1 MIRFDVLTLFPDM
14 FQSPLGSSVFKK
26 AIDRGII
33 RVTIH
38 NIRDFTTDKHRVV
51 DDSPYG
57 GGSGMVMKAGP
68 IVEGIEQLKSTDGS
82 PRVILMTPQGVPFDH
97 NEARRLSTYDH
108 LLFVCGRYEGIDER
122 VRDYVDEELSIGDYI
137 LMGGELAVMV
147 VIDAVSRFV
156 PGVLGSEESVL
167 EESFADALLEYPQY
181 TRPRVFRGKRV
192 PEVLISGNHRQIA
205 HWRRK
210 EALRRTLIRR
220 SDLLEKTNL
229 PDDDLA
235 LLEEIKREAGRGKN
249 AGGNH

>member
-26 AIDRGII
+26 AIDRGVI
-33 RVTIH
+33 RVTIY
-38 NIRDFTTDKHRVV
+38 NIRDFTADKHRVV

-57 GGSGMVMKAGP
+57 GGSGMVMKVGP
-68 IVEGIEQLKSTDGS
+68 IVEGIEQIKSTDGS

-97 NEARRLSTYDH
+97 SEARRLSTYDH
-108 LLFVCGRYEGIDER
+108 LIFVCGRYEGIDER

-167 EESFADALLEYPQY
+167 EESFANALLEYPQY
-181 TRPRVFRGKRV
+181 TRPRIFRGKRV
-192 PEVLISGNHRQIA
+192 PEVLISGNHRQIV

-210 EALRRTLIRR
+210 ETLRRTLIRR
-220 SDLLEKTNL
+220 PDLLQKANL

-235 LLEEIKREAGRGKN
+235 LLEEIKREAGRGN
-249 AGGNH
+249 DT